1 MLCATCNSAPGAE
14 ASVTVLDADEPVTL
28 PLCPEC
34 RRAFDR
40 ATEFRLD
47 GSVDDGGMS
56 GSPGGSDI
64 EATPGS
70 GEAGGAANGG

>member
-1 MLCATCNSAPGAE
+1 MLCMTCNSAPGTE
-14 ASVTVLDADEPVTL
+14 ACVTVLDADEAVTL

-47 GSVDDGGMS
+47 GSTDGG
-56 GSPGGSDI
+56 GIGAPANGGDA
-64 EATPGS
+64 ERPRG
-70 GEAGGAANGG
+70 GEAGGAADGD